1 LRMVPPLWFE
11 KPNAEGEQK
20 FYGATIAPADAA
32 SGVPA
37 RSRIFPVYQEETAQA
52 RIFLHARISC
62 EPRTRT
68 SDRGRREDRRPH
80 LPAPRLIAERKLVVG
95 PQHHHL
101 RQLYRSGRDD
111 EGICPQWDPKR
122 RVVAEQ
128 LKRIGVWPSADLRPP
143 AFSLDRLDIA
153 AAHTFENNKR
163 RHTAEGRHAS
173 NAVHVARAGP
183 Q

>member
-1 LRMVPPLWFE
+1 VAGE
-11 KPNAEGEQK
+11 KIVG
-20 FYGATIAPADAA
+20 
-32 SGVPA
+32 
-37 RSRIFPVYQEETAQA
+37 RIY
-52 RIFLHARISC
+52 
-62 EPRTRT
+62 
-68 SDRGRREDRRPH
+68 
-80 LPAPRLIAERKLVVG
+80 
-95 PQHHHL
+95 QHHASSQSESWWWGLNTITFDSSIGPAETTKGYAHSL
-101 RQLYRSGRDD
+101 PEARAAFRTAFDRWVEWGLAL
-111 EGICPQWDPKR
+111 PQWDPKR

-128 LKRIGVWPSADLRPP
+128 LKRIGVWPSADLRPQ